1 MTGLLTF
8 FFASSVMAAAI
19 MFPRARLTLI
29 SDRILDCSD
38 IAQQVVDK
46 SGGRL
51 LSVRPHENRCTVT
64 VLVHEDGKR
73 PEKIVVKVD
82 SKTAPADVSDQE

>member
-1 MTGLLTF
+1 MTF

-19 MFPRARLTLI
+19 MVPRARLTLI

-51 LSVRPHENRCTVT
+51 LSVRPHDNRCTVT

-73 PEKIVVKVD
+73 PQKIVVRVD
-82 SKTAPADVSDQE
+82 SETASTDVSDQD

>member
-1 MTGLLTF
+1 MTGLLTLL
-8 FFASSVMAAAI
+8 FASSVMAAAI
-19 MFPRARLTLI
+19 MVPRARLTLI

-51 LSVRPHENRCTVT
+51 LSVRPHDNRCTIT

-73 PEKIVVKVD
+73 PEKVVVRVD
-82 SKTAPADVSDQE
+82 SKTTPADVSNQD